1 MDAGE
6 FLMTI
11 MSDVSS
17 CKKNIKIAECHISNK
32 AWTVKYL
39 FTEVKE
45 KAESLV
51 CSVQVAV
58 FKD

>member
-1 MDAGE
+1 MWARA
-6 FLMTI
+6 
-11 MSDVSS
+11 
-17 CKKNIKIAECHISNK
+17 KKPIKIAECHISNK

-51 CSVQVAV
+51 CSAQVAV